1 MTETTPESMREE
13 LAALYV
19 TLNAALDTLSESFIA
34 YKLEEPSTYEDDLV
48 EVQLLRDQI
57 VRKQNELTSLNDT
70 YKSDIEKLNFII
82 TELTAS
88 NNGLKSQLKHFEN
101 SGLASHGEL
110 AIQKTIFNQYII
122 QNIILLLMI
131 IFFSYKLAKKE
142 SIF

>member
-19 TLNAALDTLSESFIA
+19 SLNAALDTLSESFIA

-57 VRKQNELTSLNDT
+57 VRKQNELTSINDT
-70 YKSDIEKLNFII
+70 YKNDIQKINFII

-88 NNGLKSQLKHFEN
+88 NNGLKNQLKQFEN

-110 AIQKTIFNQYII
+110 VIQKTIFNQYII

-131 IFFSYKLAKKE
+131 LFFSYKLAKKE

>member
-19 TLNAALDTLSESFIA
+19 SLNTALDTLSESFIA
-34 YKLEEPSTYEDDLV
+34 FKLEEPSTYEDDLV

-57 VRKQNELTSLNDT
+57 VRKQNELTSINDI
-70 YKSDIEKLNFII
+70 YKNDIEKFNFII

-88 NNGLKSQLKHFEN
+88 NNGLKNQLKQFEN

-110 AIQKTIFNQYII
+110 VIQKTIFNQYII

-131 IFFSYKLAKKE
+131 LFFSYKLAKKE

>member
-19 TLNAALDTLSESFIA
+19 SLNTALDTLSESFIA
-34 YKLEEPSTYEDDLV
+34 FKLEESSTYEDDLV

-57 VRKQNELTSLNDT
+57 VRKQNELTSINDI
-70 YKSDIEKLNFII
+70 YKNDIEKFNFII

-88 NNGLKSQLKHFEN
+88 NNGLKNQLKQFEN

-110 AIQKTIFNQYII
+110 VIQKTIFNQYII

-131 IFFSYKLAKKE
+131 LFFSYKLAKKE

>member
-19 TLNAALDTLSESFIA
+19 SLNTALDTLSASFIA
-34 YKLEEPSTYEDDLV
+34 FKLEEPSTYEDDLV

-57 VRKQNELTSLNDT
+57 VRKQNELTSINDT
-70 YKSDIEKLNFII
+70 YKNDIEKFNFII

-88 NNGLKSQLKHFEN
+88 NNGLKNQLKQFEN

-110 AIQKTIFNQYII
+110 VIQKTIFNQYII

-131 IFFSYKLAKKE
+131 LFFSYKLAKKE